1 MKINN
6 NNMSWT
12 EAFNLHNK
20 VNKTKE
26 ETDKL
31 WNERA
36 NNEALD
42 RALYLDDLSKIHEE
56 QFKSEQLAKKLA
68 KGESLTKEEREYLEK
83 VNPQLLKDAEKAK
96 EEAENLKNQLKN
108 AKDKQAAQ
116 NVIEQASFQ
125 ANAVAK
131 YNMQYA
137 NLLKEA
143 IAKVCSEEQG
153 HQHNANQTN
162 TIDNLFGVNEN
173 KSLVDFYS

>member
-1 MKINN
+1 MKIS

-12 EAFNLHNK
+12 EALNLHNK
-20 VNKTKE
+20 VNKTPE

-31 WNERA
+31 WDERA

-42 RALYLDDLSKIHEE
+42 RALYLNDLSKICEE
-56 QFKSEQLAKKLA
+56 QFKAEQLAKKLA
-68 KGESLTKEEREYLEK
+68 KGERLTQEERAYLEK

-108 AKDKQAAQ
+108 SKNKQAAQ
-116 NVIEQASFQ
+116 NIIEQASFQ
-125 ANAVAK
+125 ANAASQ

-143 IAKVCSEEQG
+143 IAKVCNEEQG
-153 HQHNANQTN
+153 HQYNTNQTN
-162 TIDNLFGVNEN
+162 TIDKLFGVNES
-173 KSLVDFYS
+173 KSSVDFYS